1 MDRRG
6 TGEGFFVSDS
16 VFNAKSWLRHRDGDA
31 AVSST
36 AKSATALRITAND
49 NSETFSPSDL
59 LVPDFNTEGLALK
72 SLKPLPRLLSELKG
86 NIRQDLANGP
96 GFNKAIKEAIFTEFQ
111 TSVGLQ
117 QDECRDIDTP
127 EKFWL
132 ALFDDKTPF
141 RKYLD
146 IFLESYTTKTALLY
160 LFKLRFIAAI
170 CKSTGKPLDEKFI
183 LYPASFLGQVFKKGS
198 STELACESLHT
209 NIFSWFR
216 PAPIFV
222 TNIEECLS
230 GLTTSSLND
239 ILNHVFENKNVSHS
253 LSHRQ
258 FGHLLKLLLV
268 DFPKW
273 PEDAPVSA
281 DSDYLRKR
289 ILFSALFSSDL
300 PNVLSVKFTG
310 DEIPALALA
319 HWKTVLADDEKIR
332 TVIAPDFVAE
342 GSDGGRF
349 LRHLNELHF
358 LTTLIETADKKGHDA
373 VAFLCALTRPLN
385 RPALNSHT
393 MQMSLLD
400 SDSSSRLHDGIVLN
414 LGHLPKN
421 NPHFHLIA
429 KITEQESSLKEK
441 GHIVVLSQK
450 KLFVHSQSEKVQN
463 LLKRFK
469 LEIWFDLENLE
480 GRGEIGPYI
489 YLFTRRPQP
498 LNATEDLSLFGR
510 DKQSCLSF
518 RISGE
523 LPCFN
528 AFASINDELKN
539 IIKTKRPTTPLYQ
552 STPAEK
558 ITVEFYQDAILDGNL
573 INANSS
579 EKNGLTHPS
588 FFKNLMQSSVT
599 FDQFFKIESL
609 QSDEKEKRRSLSSQ
623 LVGVSMPDEE
633 TCPLA
638 LIVDLRNPKQARLE
652 IIPANAWK
660 AKANDYGMA
669 LCHYFGLIPKR
680 NDINVDVFRE
690 YFAGA
695 IGLQTI
701 QLSLSGGPVKLK
713 KKLSSLLIPRFFTT
727 PVPLPPHLES
737 GFSFFRLSA
746 ESLAALHPNE
756 IDERLSVAIPLVE
769 SFGPKFPFRMLEL
782 LSSFR
787 HSLSKT
793 VGDLVSGPSK
803 KMNFANPLIKDALL
817 KCVCR
822 PLLPSNPDVFV
833 KFLFEK
839 KEDIYSRIDAMKI
852 KTIEDNQVLILSG
865 KSTDLVRFHA
875 EIEILR
881 FIEFILTPAIPL
893 CLPLS
898 SILQGTRLPSFEK
911 VKEILDNFGTLKDTL
926 ERVQASTTNLV
937 DQLFQT
943 RLHEN

>member
-1 MDRRG
+1 
-6 TGEGFFVSDS
+6 V
-16 VFNAKSWLRHRDGDA
+16 
-31 AVSST
+31 
-36 AKSATALRITAND
+36 KSATALKLSPTED
-49 NSETFSPSDL
+49 CEKFSPRDF
-59 LVPDFNTEGLALK
+59 LVSDFNTEGLALK
-72 SLKPLPRLLSELKG
+72 SLKPLPKLLSELK
-86 NIRQDLANGP
+86 NNVRQNLANGP
-96 GFNKAIKEAIFTEFQ
+96 GFNKAIKEAIFIEFQ
-111 TSVGLQ
+111 ASAGLQ
-117 QDECRDIDTP
+117 KDEYRDIDTP
-127 EKFWL
+127 EKFWQS
-132 ALFDDKTPF
+132 LFDHSSPF
-141 RKYLD
+141 REYLD
-146 IFLESYTTKTALLY
+146 VFLESYTTRTALLY

-170 CKSTGKPLDEKFI
+170 CKSTGKTLEEKFI
-183 LYPASFLGQVFKKGS
+183 LYPTSFLGQVFKKGS

-216 PAPIFV
+216 PAPIYV
-222 TNIEECLS
+222 APIEECLA

-239 ILNHVFENKNVSHS
+239 ILNQVFENQNVSHS

-258 FGHLLKLLLV
+258 LGRLLRLLLV

-273 PEDAPVSA
+273 PEEVPAST

-300 PNVLSVKFTG
+300 PNLLSVKFTG

-319 HWKTVLADDEKIR
+319 HWKTILSDEEKVRKVR
-332 TVIAPDFVAE
+332 TVIAPEFVAE
-342 GSDGGRF
+342 SSDGGRF
-349 LRHLNELHF
+349 LKYLNELHF
-358 LTTLIETADKKGHDA
+358 LTTLIETADKRGHDA
-373 VAFLCALTRPLN
+373 IAFICALTKPLN
-385 RPALNSHT
+385 KSAVNSHT
-393 MQMSLLD
+393 TQMSLLD
-400 SDSSSRLHDGIVLN
+400 SDFNQRLHDGVVLN

-469 LEIWFDLENLE
+469 LEVWFDLEGLN

-498 LNATEDLSLFGR
+498 LIAATDTSLFGR

-528 AFASINDELKN
+528 AFASIVDELKN

-552 STPAEK
+552 STPSEN
-558 ITVEFYQDAILDGNL
+558 ITIEFYQDAIHDGNL
-573 INANSS
+573 INANSG
-579 EKNGLTHPS
+579 EQNGLTHPS
-588 FFKNLMQSSVT
+588 FFKNLMHSSVT
-599 FDQFFKIESL
+599 FDQFFRIELL
-609 QSDEKEKRRSLSSQ
+609 QSDEKEKRQSLSSQ
-623 LVGVSMPDEE
+623 LLGVPMPDEE

-660 AKANDYGMA
+660 AKANAYGFS

-680 NDINVDVFRE
+680 NDIKVDIFRE

-713 KKLSSLLIPRFFTT
+713 KKLNSLLIPRFFTS
-727 PVPLPPHLES
+727 PVPLPTHLEA
-737 GFSFFRLSA
+737 GFSFFKLSP
-746 ESLAALHPNE
+746 ESLTSFHPGEINE
-756 IDERLSVAIPLVE
+756 RFGVTVPLVE
-769 SFGPKFPFRMLEL
+769 SFGAKFPFRMLEL

-787 HSLSKT
+787 HCLSRAIA
-793 VGDLVSGPSK
+793 DLESGPSK
-803 KMNFANPLIKDALL
+803 KMNFANPLVKDALL
-817 KCVCR
+817 KCTCR
-822 PLLPSNPDVFV
+822 PLMSSNPDVFV
-833 KFLFEK
+833 EFLFEK
-839 KEDIYSRIDAMKI
+839 KDDIHSPVDALKIRTLEDD
-852 KTIEDNQVLILSG
+852 QVLVLSG
-865 KSTDLVRFHA
+865 KSNDLIRVHGG
-875 EIEILR
+875 IEILR
-881 FIEFILTPAIPL
+881 FMEFILAPAIPL
-893 CLPLS
+893 GLPLS
-898 SILQGTRLPSFEK
+898 SILQGTRLPSSEK
-911 VKEILDNFGTLKDTL
+911 IKEILDNFGSLKDAL
-926 ERVQASTTNLV
+926 EHIHASTTNLV